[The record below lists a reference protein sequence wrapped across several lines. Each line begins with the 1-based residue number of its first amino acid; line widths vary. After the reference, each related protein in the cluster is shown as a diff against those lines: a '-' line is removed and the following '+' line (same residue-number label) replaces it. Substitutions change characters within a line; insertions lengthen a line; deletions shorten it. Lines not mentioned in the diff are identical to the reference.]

1 MVNLLMRRF
10 LQLVK
15 TSATVYQSPTPSA
28 RPVHPVSVRRGP
40 CRTANVRAIMPRM
53 NFNFISLPELWR
65 RTRYV
70 FSRFNADRCSENAAA
85 LTYMSLF
92 ALVPLLTVVYTMASA
107 VPAFQGLETKMQ
119 AFLFENLMPDTN
131 SEIRTYLDDFS
142 RQAKN
147 LTGPGIVFLV
157 VTAVLM
163 LRNIEKAF
171 NQIWRASENRSPVSS
186 FLLYWA
192 VLSLAPIMVGL
203 ALTIS
208 TYLASFADALQSYD
222 VIGIKAFMLKISPLL
237 LTTAGFSLVYIAVP
251 NCRVPF
257 KHCLIGGVIA
267 AVAFHIARSVFTA
280 AVVGSSYTFIYG
292 AFAAV
297 PLFLLWIYLSWNI
310 VLMGGILV
318 HSMSAYQ
325 SEEQANRPLV
335 LKALDVLYLF
345 WQRQA
350 TGQAVGEIELLNG
363 KHDITWGLDSDSWQ
377 LLRSIFLDKKLIAE
391 NDRGQYL
398 LSRDLHTISFNQ
410 LKEWV
415 NTEHRLTAEVAPGKL
430 SWQQEAYRMLQ
441 EQRKQQQD
449 TLGINLV
456 ELFAR

>member
-1 MVNLLMRRF
+1 ML
-10 LQLVK
+10 
-15 TSATVYQSPTPSA
+15 A
-28 RPVHPVSVRRGP
+28 
-40 CRTANVRAIMPRM
+40 M
-53 NFNFISLPELWR
+53 NFNGITLPELWR
-65 RTRYV
+65 RTQYL

-92 ALVPLLTVVYTMASA
+92 ALVPLLTVIYTMASA

-119 AFLFENLMPDTN
+119 AFLFEHLMPDTN

-171 NQIWRASENRSPVSS
+171 NEIWRASENRSPVSS

-192 VLSLAPIMVGL
+192 VLSLAPVMIGL
-203 ALTIS
+203 ALAIS
-208 TYLASFADALQSYD
+208 TYLSSFAHVLEGYD
-222 VIGIKAFMLKISPLL
+222 VIGVKAFMLKIAPLL

-257 KHCLIGGVIA
+257 KHCLIGGLA
-267 AVAFHIARSVFTA
+267 AALAFHIARSVFTDL
-280 AVVGSSYTFIYG
+280 VVGSSYTFIYG

-325 SEEQANRPLV
+325 NEEQASRPLV

-350 TGQAVGEIELLNG
+350 SGQAVGEIELLNR
-363 KHDITWGLDSDSWQ
+363 KHEVTRGLDSDSWQ
-377 LLRSIFLDKKLIAE
+377 LLRNVFLDKKLIAE

-398 LSRDLHTISFNQ
+398 LSRDLHTVSFSQ

-415 NTEHRLTAEVAPGKL
+415 NSEYSLTAEEAPGVL

-441 EQRKQQQD
+441 DQRKQQRD
-449 TLGINLV
+449 SLGMSLV
-456 ELFAR
+456 ELFSR